1 MIAKKPPRISD
12 SELQVLQLLW
22 DESPLGATELS
33 ERLPAGRDWTL
44 ATVKTLLSRLLAKGA
59 ISAEAEGRRYRYRPA
74 IERDSVAARQ
84 ARGLV
89 DRLFGGRVSPLV
101 AQLAEQQQIDPE
113 DLAELEA
120 LVRSL
125 RK

>member
-1 MIAKKPPRISD
+1 MSAKPPRISD
-12 SELQVLQLLW
+12 AELEVLQLLW
-22 DESPLGATELS
+22 DESPLGATELAD
-33 ERLPAGRDWTL
+33 RLPEGRDWTL

-59 ISAEAEGRRYRYRPA
+59 IAADQEGRRYHYRPL
-74 IERDSVAARQ
+74 IDRDSMSARQ
-84 ARGLV
+84 ARGLI

-101 AQLAEQQQIDPE
+101 AQLAEQQELTDQ